1 MGGENLMSDAILKA
15 VNVDRIFPIV
25 GGEGFQA
32 LKNVSLEIPRNTLT
46 ILKGP
51 SGSGKTTLMNILG
64 ALDTPTNGSV
74 FFDDSEISAY
84 RPAKRD
90 AFRKKNCGFVF
101 QAVSLIPMMT
111 AYENVEFSWLLA
123 GNKKNGKDRIKECLS
138 LVGLEKRMNH
148 MPQEMS
154 GGEQQRVAIARAM
167 VHRPK
172 IIFADEPTAELD
184 SNTSL
189 AMVQMF
195 KTMVEKEGITIVMT
209 THDTGLMGAADVLFE
224 LKDGEMQHG

>member
-1 MGGENLMSDAILKA
+1 MSEAIITA
-15 VNVDRIFPIV
+15 TNVNRIFPVV
-25 GGEGFQA
+25 GSDGFQA
-32 LKNVSLEIPRNTLT
+32 LKEVSLTIQKNTLT

-64 ALDTPTNGSV
+64 TLDQPTSGTV
-74 FFDDSEISAY
+74 FFDRDEISSF
-84 RPAKRD
+84 RPGKRD
-90 AFRKKNCGFVF
+90 KFRKQKCGFVF
-101 QAVSLIPMMT
+101 QSVSLIPMMS
-111 AYENVEFSWLLA
+111 AYENVEFAWLLA
-123 GNKKNGKDRIKECLS
+123 GNKKNGKDRIKECLT
-138 LVGLEKRMNH
+138 LVGLDKRMSH

-189 AMVQMF
+189 AMVSLF
-195 KTMVEKEGITIVMT
+195 KTLVEKEGITVVMT

-224 LKDGEMQHG
+224 LKDGELIHE